1 MPTIEGKQARVWI
14 DAYVKKAGTLEGVTK
29 AVRALVKKTVKGGEE
44 YVNPWKI
51 PSFDSN
57 GPLCC
62 FMVGKEHVTFAFMRG
77 AALPDPEKLL
87 EGTGK
92 GVRHVK
98 LQSVAEVKRP
108 GVKKLIAEAA
118 KLNRKDPPSG
128 MMVGPSYSASPPL
141 QSISSLPASSLRQ
154 RSAVLRVARPSLF
167 PPAASPGPAVPPR
180 A

>member
-1 MPTIEGKQARVWI
+1 MPTIEGKQAGIWI
-14 DAYVKKAGTLEGVTK
+14 NDYVKEAGKFEGVAK
-29 AVRALVKKTVKGGEE
+29 AVRVLVKNAVKGVEE

-57 GPLCC
+57 GSLCC

-98 LQSVAEVKRP
+98 LRSIADVKRP

-118 KLNRKDPPSG
+118 KLNKKDPPSG
-128 MMVGPSYSASPPL
+128 VMVGMEK
-141 QSISSLPASSLRQ
+141 RK
-154 RSAVLRVARPSLF
+154 RKTN
-167 PPAASPGPAVPPR
+167 
-180 A
+180 

>member
-1 MPTIEGKQARVWI
+1 MARQAQEVPMPTIEGKQAGVWI
-14 DAYVKKAGTLEGVTK
+14 NAYVKKAGKFEGVAK

-62 FMVGKEHVTFAFMRG
+62 FMVGKEHVTFAFLRG
-77 AALPDPEKLL
+77 AALADPQKLL

-98 LQSVAEVKRP
+98 LRGVADVMRP

-118 KLNRKDPPSG
+118 RLNKKDPPSG
-128 MMVGPSYSASPPL
+128 MMVGMEK
-141 QSISSLPASSLRQ
+141 RKG
-154 RSAVLRVARPSLF
+154 RTKKT
-167 PPAASPGPAVPPR
+167 
-180 A
+180 

>member
-1 MPTIEGKQARVWI
+1 MPTIEGKQAGTWI
-14 DAYVKKAGTLEGVTK
+14 DDYVEKAGKCEDVAK
-29 AVRALVKKTVKGGEE
+29 AVRALVKKAVKGVEE

-98 LQSVAEVKRP
+98 LRRVADVKNP

-118 KLNRKDPPSG
+118 KLNKRDPASG
-128 MMVGPSYSASPPL
+128 MMVGMEK
-141 QSISSLPASSLRQ
+141 RK
-154 RSAVLRVARPSLF
+154 RETN
-167 PPAASPGPAVPPR
+167 
-180 A
+180 